1 MNQLEVLRE
10 SLGQCD
16 EIILDAL
23 LMRNRIVEDIM
34 VYKEAHDL
42 PVLQPEQEAKQK
54 GWLEARM
61 EGRRH
66 KKEVNDVFASITQN
80 SKRIQS
86 RNLFNYNIFLIGF
99 MGAGKSTISDYLKN
113 ALAMDVVEMD
123 QCIVE
128 RQGMSISDIFETYG
142 EEYFRELETNL
153 LIEMQSQS
161 NVVVSCGGGVPM
173 RERNVVEMKKNG
185 RVVLLTAKPETI
197 LDRVKDSHDRPLI
210 ENNKTV
216 PFIADL
222 MEKRREKYEAAAQ
235 AALGF
240 FEAAGYTVEDGKLT
254 AAPEGAKLGYQ
265 VNIGA
270 GGSGDHPSFL
280 LLKNAA
286 DAFAKIGFTLTVNDI
301 AVASELYQSYQ
312 SGVAEMWVAA
322 WSATPDPD
330 MYQLYHS
337 KGATNYYKINDSELD
352 EMIVAARQS
361 VDQTYRKSLYKAAME
376 IIMDWGVEVPV
387 YQRSEC
393 FIFSSERI
401 NISTLTPDMTP
412 YWSWMS
418 EVETLELN

>member
-113 ALAMDVVEMD
+113 VLAMDVVEMD

-128 RQGMSISDIFETYG
+128 RQEMSISDIFETYG

-153 LIEMQSQS
+153 LIEMQSRS

-173 RERNVVEMKKNG
+173 REHNVVEMKKNG

-197 LDRVKDSHDRPLI
+197 LERVKDNHDRPLL
-210 ENNKTV
+210 ENNKNV
-216 PFIADL
+216 SFIADL
-222 MEKRREKYEAAAQ
+222 LEKRRAKYEAAADIV
-235 AALGF
+235 
-240 FEAAGYTVEDGKLT
+240 VETDGKSEL
-254 AAPEGAKLGYQ
+254 EICEEMIHRLRE
-265 VNIGA
+265 
-270 GGSGDHPSFL
+270 
-280 LLKNAA
+280 A
-286 DAFAKIGFTLTVNDI
+286 DANK
-301 AVASELYQSYQ
+301 
-312 SGVAEMWVAA
+312 
-322 WSATPDPD
+322 
-330 MYQLYHS
+330 
-337 KGATNYYKINDSELD
+337 
-352 EMIVAARQS
+352 
-361 VDQTYRKSLYKAAME
+361 
-376 IIMDWGVEVPV
+376 
-387 YQRSEC
+387 
-393 FIFSSERI
+393 
-401 NISTLTPDMTP
+401 
-412 YWSWMS
+412 
-418 EVETLELN
+418 

>member
-197 LDRVKDSHDRPLI
+197 LERVKDNHDRPLL

-222 MEKRREKYEAAAQ
+222 MEKRRAKYEAAADIVIQ
-235 AALGF
+235 
-240 FEAAGYTVEDGKLT
+240 TDGKSEL
-254 AAPEGAKLGYQ
+254 EICEELF
-265 VNIGA
+265 
-270 GGSGDHPSFL
+270 HRL
-280 LLKNAA
+280 REA
-286 DAFAKIGFTLTVNDI
+286 DANK
-301 AVASELYQSYQ
+301 
-312 SGVAEMWVAA
+312 
-322 WSATPDPD
+322 
-330 MYQLYHS
+330 
-337 KGATNYYKINDSELD
+337 
-352 EMIVAARQS
+352 
-361 VDQTYRKSLYKAAME
+361 
-376 IIMDWGVEVPV
+376 
-387 YQRSEC
+387 
-393 FIFSSERI
+393 
-401 NISTLTPDMTP
+401 
-412 YWSWMS
+412 
-418 EVETLELN
+418 

>member
-153 LIEMQSQS
+153 LIEMQSRS

-173 RERNVVEMKKNG
+173 RERNVAEMKKNG

-197 LDRVKDSHDRPLI
+197 LERVKDNHDRPLL

-222 MEKRREKYEAAAQ
+222 MEKRRAKYEAAADIVI
-235 AALGF
+235 
-240 FEAAGYTVEDGKLT
+240 ETDGKSEL
-254 AAPEGAKLGYQ
+254 EICEEMIHRLRE
-265 VNIGA
+265 
-270 GGSGDHPSFL
+270 
-280 LLKNAA
+280 A
-286 DAFAKIGFTLTVNDI
+286 DANK
-301 AVASELYQSYQ
+301 
-312 SGVAEMWVAA
+312 
-322 WSATPDPD
+322 
-330 MYQLYHS
+330 
-337 KGATNYYKINDSELD
+337 
-352 EMIVAARQS
+352 
-361 VDQTYRKSLYKAAME
+361 
-376 IIMDWGVEVPV
+376 
-387 YQRSEC
+387 
-393 FIFSSERI
+393 
-401 NISTLTPDMTP
+401 
-412 YWSWMS
+412 
-418 EVETLELN
+418 

>member
-34 VYKEAHDL
+34 VYKEANDL

-113 ALAMDVVEMD
+113 VLAMDVVEMD

-153 LIEMQSQS
+153 LIEMQSRS

-173 RERNVVEMKKNG
+173 RERNVAEMKKNG

-197 LDRVKDSHDRPLI
+197 LERVKDNHDRPLL
-210 ENNKTV
+210 ENNKNV
-216 PFIADL
+216 SFIADL
-222 MEKRREKYEAAAQ
+222 LEKRRAKYEAAADIV
-235 AALGF
+235 
-240 FEAAGYTVEDGKLT
+240 VETDGK
-254 AAPEGAKLGYQ
+254 
-265 VNIGA
+265 
-270 GGSGDHPSFL
+270 
-280 LLKNAA
+280 
-286 DAFAKIGFTLTVNDI
+286 
-301 AVASELYQSYQ
+301 SEL
-312 SGVAEMWVAA
+312 E
-322 WSATPDPD
+322 
-330 MYQLYHS
+330 
-337 KGATNYYKINDSELD
+337 ICEEL
-352 EMIVAARQS
+352 IHRL
-361 VDQTYRKSLYKAAME
+361 R
-376 IIMDWGVEVPV
+376 
-387 YQRSEC
+387 
-393 FIFSSERI
+393 
-401 NISTLTPDMTP
+401 
-412 YWSWMS
+412 
-418 EVETLELN
+418 ETDANK